1 MHIAVIGSGISGLS
15 SAWLLSR
22 NHTVDIFEKDD
33 RLGGHANT
41 QTVETSTGA
50 IDVDTGFIVYN
61 ERTYPNLTRLFD
73 HLEVDTALSDMSFS
87 ASLRDSDQEYSGQ
100 GFKGLFAKP
109 TNALN
114 PRFLRMLT
122 DIRRFY
128 MEAPRDIETGHAQSM
143 TLEGYL
149 KANNYSDAFI
159 HDHLVPMGAAIWCI
173 PSEEMMKFPFE
184 AFMRFSINHGLVQ
197 FRNRPQWRT
206 IPGGS
211 KRYVEKIASH
221 ISGEIHLNQAITA
234 LVRRP
239 GSVTI
244 RTRQGLEKRYDH
256 VVLACHADQALQIL
270 GASGGDMEEAERAT
284 LASIPYH
291 KNLAILHKDPALMPR
306 RRAAWASW
314 NYIQDSGTESQGET
328 SEPRLCV
335 TYWMN
340 KLQPLACKDD
350 LFVTLNPIDQPAEG
364 TVLRA
369 QLYHHPVFSMQA
381 IKAQKQLWALQGN
394 RRTWFCGAYFGYG
407 FHEDGIQAGL
417 AVAEQLG
424 GSLRPWALDDPSNRI
439 FVYPP
444 KAKPERH
451 QPMSAKTEPLTE
463 PLVVAK

>member
-15 SAWLLSR
+15 AAWLLSR
-22 NHTVDIFEKDD
+22 DHIVDIFEKDD

-41 QTVETSTGA
+41 QRVATVSGPV
-50 IDVDTGFIVYN
+50 DVDTGFIVYN
-61 ERTYPNLTRLFD
+61 ERTYPNLTRLFA
-73 HLEVDTALSDMSFS
+73 HLGVETAVSDMSFS
-87 ASLRDSDQEYSGQ
+87 ASLRDRDQEYSGQ
-100 GFKGLFAKP
+100 GLKGLLAKP
-109 TNALN
+109 SNAIS
-114 PRFLRMLT
+114 PRFIRMLA

-128 MEAPRDIETGHAQSM
+128 QEAPLAIASGNFEPM
-143 TLEGYL
+143 TLEAYL
-149 KANNYSDAFI
+149 KANNYSEAFI

-197 FRNRPQWRT
+197 FRDRPQWRT

-211 KRYVEKIASH
+211 QRYVEMIVGQ
-221 ISGEIHLNQAITA
+221 ISGDIHLNQAISD
-234 LVRRP
+234 LERRP

-270 GASGGDMEEAERAT
+270 EAGNGDIDQAERDI
-284 LASIPYH
+284 LKSIPYH

-314 NYIQDSGTESQGET
+314 NYIQDSRASEKTADP
-328 SEPRLCV
+328 EPRLCV

-340 KLQPLACKDD
+340 KLQPLTCDD
-350 LFVTLNPIDQPAEG
+350 NLFVTLNPIDQPAEG
-364 TVLRA
+364 TVLRS

-381 IKAQKQLWALQGN
+381 IQAQKQLWSLQGN

-424 GSLRPWALDDPSNRI
+424 GTKRPWTLEAPSNRI
-439 FVYPP
+439 HVFSP
-444 KAKPERH
+444 KESNKPKKPR
-451 QPMSAKTEPLTE
+451 TESLAVTE
-463 PLVVAK
+463 

>member
-1 MHIAVIGSGISGLS
+1 MQIAVIGSGISGLS
-15 SAWLLSR
+15 AAWLLSR
-22 NHTVDIFEKDD
+22 HHTVDIYEKDD

-41 QTVETSTGA
+41 QKVMTSDGPV
-50 IDVDTGFIVYN
+50 DVDTGFIVYN
-61 ERTYPNLTRLFD
+61 EQTYPNLTRLFD
-73 HLEVDTALSDMSFS
+73 HLQVDTAASDMSFS

-100 GFKGLFAKP
+100 GLKGLFAKP
-109 TNALN
+109 SNALN

-128 MEAPRDIETGHAQSM
+128 MEAPRDILSPASGQQDAKSM
-143 TLEGYL
+143 TLEAYL
-149 KANNYSDAFI
+149 KANHYSDAFI

-211 KRYVEKIASH
+211 KRYVEKIAALV
-221 ISGEIHLNQAITA
+221 SGDIHLNQAITE
-234 LVRRP
+234 LHRRP

-270 GASGGDMEEAERAT
+270 GAGQGDIDEQERNT
-284 LASIPYH
+284 LAAIPYH
-291 KNLAILHKDPALMPR
+291 KNLAILHKDPSLMPR

-314 NYIQDSGTESQGET
+314 NYIQDSSTRSDAEDT
-328 SEPRLCV
+328 DPRLCV

-340 KLQPLACKDD
+340 KLQPLATKDD
-350 LFVTLNPIDQPAEG
+350 LFVTLNPIAQPAEG
-364 TVLRA
+364 TVLRT

-381 IKAQKQLWALQGN
+381 IEAQKKIWQLQGN

-417 AVAEQLG
+417 AVAEQLSG
-424 GSLRPWALDDPSNRI
+424 VSRPWSLDNPSNRI
-439 FVYPP
+439 CVSSPALAGP
-444 KAKPERH
+444 DKSGSPARKA
-451 QPMSAKTEPLTE
+451 AT
-463 PLVVAK
+463 A

>member
-1 MHIAVIGSGISGLS
+1 MQIAIIGSGISGLS
-15 SAWLLSR
+15 AAWLLSR
-22 NHTVDIFEKDD
+22 HHSVDIYEKDD

-41 QTVETSTGA
+41 QRVESSTGPV
-50 IDVDTGFIVYN
+50 DVDTGFIVYN
-61 ERTYPNLTRLFD
+61 EKTYPNLTRLFA
-73 HLEVDTALSDMSFS
+73 HLEVETAPSDMSFS
-87 ASLRDSDQEYSGQ
+87 ACLRERDQEYSGQ
-100 GFKGLFAKP
+100 GLKGLFAKP
-109 TNALN
+109 SNAIN
-114 PRFLRMLT
+114 PRFLKMLS

-128 MEAPRDIETGHAQSM
+128 AEAPRDIETVQARQL
-143 TLEGYL
+143 TLEDYL
-149 KANNYSDAFI
+149 KTNGYSEAFI

-197 FRNRPQWRT
+197 FRDRPQWRT
-206 IPGGS
+206 IAGGS
-211 KRYVEKIASH
+211 QNYVRKIVQH
-221 ISGEIHLNQAITA
+221 ISGELHLNQSISA

-239 GSVTI
+239 GSVTL

-270 GASGGDMEEAERAT
+270 SATEGDIDQAERDT
-284 LASIPYH
+284 LAAIPYH

-314 NYIQDSGTESQGET
+314 NYIQDSGIKASGDDGD
-328 SEPRLCV
+328 PRLCV

-340 KLQPLACKDD
+340 KLQPLTCEDD

-364 TVLRA
+364 SILRS
-369 QLYHHPVFSMQA
+369 QLYHHPVFNMQA
-381 IKAQKQLWALQGN
+381 IEAQKHLWKLQGN

-424 GSLRPWALDDPSNRI
+424 GIKRPWALEEPSSRI
-439 FVYPP
+439 HVTP
-444 KAKPERH
+444 
-451 QPMSAKTEPLTE
+451 AKTTRDHANDAPRKLA
-463 PLVVAK
+463 VAK